1 MKTIKLTLL
10 SLLLG
15 LLLAPLAS
23 AQNITLQW
31 DASPESAV
39 SGYKIHY
46 QAVSSA
52 TPFSG
57 NDALEGASPIDIGG
71 ATSTT
76 LNGLRDDVVYYFAV
90 TAYDDAGAESSY
102 STVVASAIP
111 TAPPAPGQWLPE
123 LYYPDNG
130 LAAAPMPV
138 QFNWSE
144 PAITTG
150 VTYTLYYGTDPNLD
164 PGSLASAPLT
174 AAPGMAPLTAGICLF
189 GLFGAAFTRSRTFRG
204 MAVMVLF
211 ATTLLING
219 CGGGGDG
226 TETPLTVP
234 GTIVDTTNP
243 PTDTTNPPTDAPAV
257 YTVVVS
263 DLGDNY
269 YDAYDLEPE
278 TTYYWKVV
286 VDDGVN
292 RVESQRY
299 SFTTDAL

>member
-57 NDALEGASPIDIGG
+57 NDALEGGSPVDIGG

-76 LNGLRDDVVYYFAV
+76 LSGLRDDVVYYFAV
-90 TAYDDAGAESSY
+90 TAYDEAGAESAY
-102 STVVASAIP
+102 STLVASAIP
-111 TAPPAPGQWLPE
+111 TPPPAPGQWLPE
-123 LYYPDNG
+123 LYHPDNG
-130 LAAAPMPV
+130 LAVAPMPV

-164 PGSLASAPLT
+164 PGSLASAPLRS
-174 AAPGMAPLTAGICLF
+174 APGMAPLTAGICLF
-189 GLFGAAFTRSRTFRG
+189 GLFGAAFTRSRAFRG
-204 MAVMVLF
+204 MAVLVLF
-211 ATTLLING
+211 ATTLLFNG
-219 CGGGGDG
+219 CGSGDSTG
-226 TETPLTVP
+226 APLTVP
-234 GTIVDTTNP
+234 GTVVDTTNP
-243 PTDTTNPPTDAPAV
+243 PSEAPAV

-263 DLGDNY
+263 GLGDNY

-292 RVESQRY
+292 RVESQRF